1 MQAVCQVNVRPD
13 AVLLFARRHGRDY
26 MMRSEKRTGYSSG
39 SSSGGQRPPR
49 RRRRRAGFFYI
60 LLSLL
65 LSVLLWPIGMI
76 MLWRRKVRWRVTTKL
91 LASIITLVLFVT
103 LYGFGLTVQTD
114 NPTVT
119 MVQDRVND
127 FIDDSAV
134 FIADGYQIICDKSV
148 EIWDAASDL
157 ADGAGRAALTVLADG
172 IDRGVELGGDVRQT
186 VSGMLESKDEPAEP
200 EPTAEASVEPVDEP
214 SATPSEEPVA
224 APSEEPTIAPTEEP
238 AMTPAVAPSSEPS
251 AETSEEPAVSESPEP
266 VMTDEPSDSDDAP
279 ALTAPEA
286 TPDPGTAKAIGN
298 GTLSRSR
305 EFTEASPTPTV
316 EPTAAPTE
324 TPEPSEAPVEA
335 TAEPEATEAPVEA
348 TAEPEATEAPVEPTA
363 EAEMTPSPT
372 ETPEPTAEPTPAPE
386 LTPKP
391 AGEAVVY
398 FNANGVNYHMRSTCK
413 NMSHA
418 PAGTLSDAVEN
429 GLRRCKNCGTPDASI
444 LEAENVVWVDEAGR
458 FHLTDECGDF
468 TGAWSLMTLTDALA
482 DGILPC
488 STCQADLY
496 MTSRG
501 LAVPTPSPEPTP
513 TPEPVVVTPEK
524 VLKPAGEALVY
535 HSSNGG
541 WYHTEPNCSGMGGAK
556 LYPLSECVGRY
567 KRCRK
572 CEAPLPELV
581 NEHCLWMDMNGECHT
596 TDECPA
602 FAEGKYTLIPRDE
615 ALSAGHT
622 GCTVCGADEYLM
634 ENTIIDYPGE

>member
-13 AVLLFARRHGRDY
+13 AILLFARRHGRDY

-49 RRRRRAGFFYI
+49 RRRRRAGFFYK

-119 MVQDRVND
+119 MVQDRAND

-157 ADGAGRAALTVLADG
+157 ADGVGRAALTVLADG
-172 IDRGVELGGDVRQT
+172 IDRGVELGGDVRET
-186 VSGMLESKDEPAEP
+186 VSKMLESKDEPTEP
-200 EPTAEASVEPVDEP
+200 EPSAEA
-214 SATPSEEPVA
+214 SEEPVA
-224 APSEEPTIAPTEEP
+224 EPSEEPTAATSEEPTVVPTEAP
-238 AMTPAVAPSSEPS
+238 AMTPTVAPSVEPS
-251 AETSEEPAVSESPEP
+251 AENSEEPAVSESPAP
-266 VMTDEPSDSDDAP
+266 VMTDGPSDSDNAP

-286 TPDPGTAKAIGN
+286 TPDPGTAMAIGN

-305 EFTEASPTPTV
+305 EFTEASPTPSI
-316 EPTAAPTE
+316 
-324 TPEPSEAPVEA
+324 EPSEAPTETLEPSEA
-335 TAEPEATEAPVEA
+335 PAESTAEP
-348 TAEPEATEAPVEPTA
+348 EPTA

-372 ETPEPTAEPTPAPE
+372 ETPGPTAEPTPMPE
-386 LTPKP
+386 LTSKP

-413 NMSHA
+413 NMKHA
-418 PAGTLSDAVEN
+418 PEGTLSDAVAR

-444 LEAENVVWVDEAGR
+444 LEAENVVWVDEAGN

-468 TGAWSLMTLTDALA
+468 TGAWSLMTLSDALA
-482 DGILPC
+482 DGLLPC
-488 STCQADLY
+488 SACQADLY
-496 MTSRG
+496 MTSHG
-501 LAVPTPSPEPTP
+501 LSLPTPSPSPSPTPSPTPAPTP

-524 VLKPAGEALVY
+524 ALKSAGEALVY

-541 WYHTEPNCSGMGGAK
+541 WYHTEPNCSGMSGAK

-581 NEHCLWMDMNGECHT
+581 NEHCLWMDVNGECHT
-596 TDECPA
+596 TDECPS
-602 FAEGKYTLIPRDE
+602 FAEGKYTLVPRDE
-615 ALSAGHT
+615 ALSAGYT
-622 GCTVCGADEYLM
+622 GCTVCSANEYLV